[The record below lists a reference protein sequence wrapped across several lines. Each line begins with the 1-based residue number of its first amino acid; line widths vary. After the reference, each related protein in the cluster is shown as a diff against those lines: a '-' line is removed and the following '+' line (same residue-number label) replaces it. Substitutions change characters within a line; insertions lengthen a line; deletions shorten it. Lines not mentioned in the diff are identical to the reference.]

1 MASTV
6 GARTHYEILGL
17 KPTATAD
24 EIERAFAA
32 EIGGF
37 RPHSISG
44 LAEVTVAHE
53 TLRDPA
59 KRRDY
64 DASIGLVRDQKPK
77 QLLAWSGVG
86 HASFGGSAFASRA
99 PKPVE
104 PIVAVSPPPPE
115 PSPPPSVRPEPR
127 AEAAPFIAAALRELA
142 RPEPLN
148 DADPGPLAAA
158 RTTAPSAI

>member
-6 GARTHYEILGL
+6 GARTHYEVLGL
-17 KPTATAD
+17 QPTATAD
-24 EIERAFAA
+24 EIKRAFAA

-44 LAEVTVAHE
+44 LAELTVAHE

-59 KRRDY
+59 RRRDY
-64 DASIGLVRDQKPK
+64 DASIGLVRKQKPK

-86 HASFGGSAFASRA
+86 HASFGVSAFASRA
-99 PKPVE
+99 PGPVE

-115 PSPPPSVRPEPR
+115 PSPPTPEQPEQ
-127 AEAAPFIAAALRELA
+127 ATPFIATALRELA

-148 DADPGPLAAA
+148 DAA
-158 RTTAPSAI
+158 RVPWPQSELPRRSAI